1 MTNRQRTPYHPL
13 YFLAA
18 LGAGGLTVTFF
29 LYFMFLVPHPDTPV
43 VTAKDLVHLWATGGD
58 WVRPLILLGV
68 SAMLVMAA
76 MHLRLL
82 IWNLLQYRRWRIAQE
97 ATPEGAR
104 PKDVSFMAIPLT
116 LTMTINVLLAVGAAT
131 VPGLWDIA
139 EYLFPVVLL
148 LLIAL
153 GTMALTMY
161 GRYLARLVV
170 TGSFDF
176 VGNANLSQMMPIF
189 AFAMIAVAFAAP
201 GAMSHNQVI
210 NAIGLFF
217 AIFFLS
223 LSALLGVIK
232 LVVGV
237 HAMLRH
243 GLAAS
248 ASPSLWILIPILTL
262 SGITLVRMIM
272 GLHHGFDL
280 ALSKPTLFVL
290 TSIILSLEILF
301 GLLGYVIMRRLGYF
315 QDYLHGSQYSPG
327 SYSLVCPG
335 VAFFVFG
342 WFWIMFGLVG
352 NGLVQPLSPVFFAL
366 MLPLVL
372 VQWKSLETLLR
383 LNRRLLRPADVPSGN
398 PAAA

>member
-1 MTNRQRTPYHPL
+1 MSKTPQQGYHPL

-29 LYFMFLVPHPDTPV
+29 LYFMFLVPHPETPV
-43 VTAKDLVHLWATGGD
+43 VTADDLIKLWATGAD
-58 WVRPLILLGV
+58 WVRPLIILGIAGML
-68 SAMLVMAA
+68 AMAV

-82 IWNLLQYRRWRIAQE
+82 IWNLLQYRRWRREISLEQLQS
-97 ATPEGAR
+97 GN
-104 PKDVSFMAIPLT
+104 KDVALMTIPLT
-116 LTMTINVLLAVGAAT
+116 LTMTINVLFAVGAAT
-131 VPGLWDIA
+131 IPGLWSIA
-139 EYLFPVVLL
+139 EYLFPGVLAV
-148 LLIAL
+148 LIVLGAFAL
-153 GTMALTMY
+153 RMY

-176 VGNANLSQMMPIF
+176 IGNANLGQMMPIF

-201 GAMSHNQVI
+201 GAMSQNQAI

-223 LSALLGVIK
+223 LAALLGLVK

-237 HAMLRH
+237 NSMFRH
-243 GLAAS
+243 GLTAS

-262 SGITLVRMIM
+262 SGITLVRLIM

-280 ALSKPTLFVL
+280 EVPKPALFVL
-290 TSIILSLEILF
+290 TSVVLSLEILF
-301 GLLGYVIMRRLGYF
+301 GLLGYVVMRRLGYF
-315 QDYLHGSQYSPG
+315 RDYLHGEQKSPG
-327 SYSLVCPG
+327 AYSLICPG

-352 NGLVQPLSPVFFAL
+352 NDIVTPLTPVFFVL
-366 MLPLVL
+366 MVPLIL
-372 VQWKSLETLLR
+372 VQWKSLETLLK
-383 LNRRLLRPADVPSGN
+383 LNRKLLRKPAPPHVVI
-398 PAAA
+398 

>member
-1 MTNRQRTPYHPL
+1 MTETGQPPYHPL
-13 YFLAA
+13 YFLSA

-29 LYFMFLVPHPDTPV
+29 LYFMFLVPHPETPV
-43 VTAKDLVHLWATGGD
+43 VTADHLLGLWASGPD

-68 SAMLVMAA
+68 GGMLAMAG
-76 MHLRLL
+76 MHIRLL
-82 IWNLLQYRRWRIAQE
+82 IWNLVRYRRWRRSADLAQIE
-97 ATPEGAR
+97 AR
-104 PKDVSFMAIPLT
+104 NKDVAFMAIPLT
-116 LTMTINVLLAVGAAT
+116 LTMTINVLFAVGAAT
-131 VPGLWDIA
+131 IPGLWSIA
-139 EYLFPVVLL
+139 EYLFPAVLL
-148 LLIAL
+148 VLIAL
-153 GTMALTMY
+153 GAMALNMY
-161 GRYLARLVV
+161 GRYLARVMV

-176 VGNANLSQMMPIF
+176 IGNANLGQMMPIF

-201 GAMSHNQVI
+201 GAMSENQVI

-223 LSALLGVIK
+223 LSALLGIVK

-237 HAMLRH
+237 NAMFRH
-243 GLAAS
+243 GLTAS

-272 GLHHGFDL
+272 GLKHGFDL
-280 ALSKPTLFVL
+280 AVSEPTLFVL

-301 GLLGYVIMRRLGYF
+301 GLLGYFVMRRLGYF
-315 QDYLHGSQYSPG
+315 RDYLHGDHYSPG
-327 SYSLVCPG
+327 AYSLICPG

-352 NGLVQPLSPVFFAL
+352 NDLVTPLTPAFFVL
-366 MLPLVL
+366 MVPLVI

-383 LNRRLLRPADVPSGN
+383 LNRRLLRPRPTQAM
-398 PAAA
+398 A

>member
-1 MTNRQRTPYHPL
+1 MSKTPQQGYHPL

-29 LYFMFLVPHPDTPV
+29 LYFMFLVPHPETPV
-43 VTAKDLVHLWATGGD
+43 VTADDLIKLWATGAD
-58 WVRPLILLGV
+58 WVRPLIILGIAGML
-68 SAMLVMAA
+68 AMAV

-82 IWNLLQYRRWRIAQE
+82 VWNLLQYRRWRREISLEQLQS
-97 ATPEGAR
+97 GN
-104 PKDVSFMAIPLT
+104 KDVALMTIPLT
-116 LTMTINVLLAVGAAT
+116 LTMTINVLFAVGAAT
-131 VPGLWDIA
+131 IPGLWSIA
-139 EYLFPVVLL
+139 EYLFPGVLAV
-148 LLIAL
+148 LIVLGAFAL
-153 GTMALTMY
+153 RMY

-176 VGNANLSQMMPIF
+176 IGNANLGQMMPIF

-201 GAMSHNQVI
+201 GAMSQNQAI

-223 LSALLGVIK
+223 LAALLGLVK

-237 HAMLRH
+237 NSMFRH
-243 GLAAS
+243 GLTAS

-262 SGITLVRMIM
+262 SGITLVRLIM

-280 ALSKPTLFVL
+280 EVPKPALFVL
-290 TSIILSLEILF
+290 TSVVLSLEILF
-301 GLLGYVIMRRLGYF
+301 GLLGYVVMRRLGYF
-315 QDYLHGSQYSPG
+315 RDYLHGEQKSPG
-327 SYSLVCPG
+327 AYSLICPG

-352 NGLVQPLSPVFFAL
+352 NDIVTPLTPVFFVL
-366 MLPLVL
+366 MVPLIL
-372 VQWKSLETLLR
+372 VQWKSLETLLK
-383 LNRRLLRPADVPSGN
+383 LNRKLLRKPAPPHVVI
-398 PAAA
+398 

>member
-1 MTNRQRTPYHPL
+1 MSKTPQQGYHPL

-29 LYFMFLVPHPDTPV
+29 LYFMFLVPHPETPV
-43 VTAKDLVHLWATGGD
+43 VTADDLIKLWATGAD
-58 WVRPLILLGV
+58 WVRPLIILGIAGML
-68 SAMLVMAA
+68 AMAV

-82 IWNLLQYRRWRIAQE
+82 VWNLLQYRRWRREISLEQLQSSN
-97 ATPEGAR
+97 
-104 PKDVSFMAIPLT
+104 KDVALMTIPLT
-116 LTMTINVLLAVGAAT
+116 LTMTINVLFAVGAAT
-131 VPGLWDIA
+131 IPGLWSIA
-139 EYLFPVVLL
+139 EYLFPGVLAV
-148 LLIAL
+148 LIVLGAFAL
-153 GTMALTMY
+153 RMY

-176 VGNANLSQMMPIF
+176 IGNANLGQMMPIF

-201 GAMSHNQVI
+201 GAMSQNQAI

-223 LSALLGVIK
+223 LAALLGLVK

-237 HAMLRH
+237 NSMFRH
-243 GLAAS
+243 GLTAS

-262 SGITLVRMIM
+262 SGITLVRLIM

-280 ALSKPTLFVL
+280 EVPKPALFVL
-290 TSIILSLEILF
+290 TSVVLSLEILF
-301 GLLGYVIMRRLGYF
+301 GLLGYVVMRRLGYF
-315 QDYLHGSQYSPG
+315 RDYLHGEQKSPG
-327 SYSLVCPG
+327 AYSLICPG

-352 NGLVQPLSPVFFAL
+352 NDIVTPLTPVFFVL
-366 MLPLVL
+366 MVPLIL
-372 VQWKSLETLLR
+372 VQWKSLETLLK
-383 LNRRLLRPADVPSGN
+383 LNRKLLRKPAPPHVVI
-398 PAAA
+398 